1 MFSRLPARARFKGFG
16 AAFRRSALYWLP
28 LAVLVVAAFARL
40 ALPDVLGRLSLIWL
54 DLYQRA
60 APRVAS
66 DLPLRIV
73 AIDDQSLN
81 QIGQWPWPRG
91 IVAQLVDKVHD
102 AGAAVVVFDIL
113 FAEPDRRR
121 RRRE

>member
-1 MFSRLPARARFKGFG
+1 MFSRLLARFR
-16 AAFRRSALYWLP
+16 FRRLGAGFRRTAVYWLP

-60 APRVAS
+60 APRIAS

-73 AIDDQSLN
+73 AIDERSLE

-91 IVAQLVDKVHD
+91 IVAQLVDKVRD
-102 AGAAVVVFDIL
+102 AGGGQ
-113 FAEPDRRR
+113 DRDQRLWR
-121 RRRE
+121 SPVGL